1 MDAIP
6 LRGTGVARC
15 RALQEGMSIE
25 SLIAEHGLPIILI
38 AICGMFAGGFA
49 KGAVGFALPMI
60 SVSISGSVLPAA
72 MAVAGMIL
80 PGVITNFWQTFRQ
93 GGAAAFGSLREHWR
107 LNAILFVMIGLC
119 AQLVVLLP
127 DRALFLILGG
137 GVTLF
142 AGVQAL
148 GWQPSI
154 PPGGRRRVE
163 AIVAV
168 IAGFFGGLAGVWGP
182 PIVLYFLALDI
193 PKRDMVRAQ
202 GVSFLLGSL
211 ILVAA
216 HLNSGLLLGPGGAF
230 SALMIVPACIGMA
243 LGLSIQDRLNPVV
256 FRKVVLMVLLIAGV
270 NLLRRGLMG

>member
-1 MDAIP
+1 MEI
-6 LRGTGVARC
+6 
-15 RALQEGMSIE
+15 
-25 SLIAEHGLPIILI
+25 LISTYGLPVLLV

-60 SVSISGSVLPAA
+60 SVSIAGSVLPAA

-80 PGVITNFWQTFRQ
+80 PGVVTNLWQTFRQ
-93 GGAAAFGSLREHWR
+93 GGRAAFGSLREHWR
-107 LNAILFVMIGLC
+107 LNAIMFVMIGLC

-142 AGVQAL
+142 AGVQVL

-154 PPGGRRRVE
+154 PRGGRRRVE
-163 AIVAV
+163 AVV
-168 IAGFFGGLAGVWGP
+168 GLLSGFFGGLAGVWGP
-182 PIVLYFLALDI
+182 PIVLYFLALEM
-193 PKRDMVRAQ
+193 PKREMVRAQ

-216 HLNSGLLLGPGGAF
+216 HLRSGLLLGPGGAF
-230 SALMIVPACIGMA
+230 SLLMVAPGCIGMA
-243 LGLSIQDRLNPVV
+243 LGLLVQDRLNPAL
-256 FRKVVLMVLLIAGV
+256 FRKTVLLVLLIAGL

>member
-1 MDAIP
+1 
-6 LRGTGVARC
+6 
-15 RALQEGMSIE
+15 MSIE
-25 SLIAEHGLPIILI
+25 SLISAYGLPILI
-38 AICGMFAGGFA
+38 VAICGMFAGGFA

-80 PGVITNFWQTFRQ
+80 PGVITNSWQTFRH
-93 GGAAAFGSLREHWR
+93 GGAAAFGSLRDHWR
-107 LNAILFVMIGLC
+107 LNAILFVMIALC
-119 AQLVVLLP
+119 AQLVVVLP

-142 AGVQAL
+142 AGVQVL

-154 PPGGRRRVE
+154 PLGGRRRVE
-163 AIVAV
+163 AAVAV
-168 IAGFFGGLAGVWGP
+168 VAGFFGGLAGVWGP
-182 PIVLYFLALDI
+182 PIVLYFLALEI

-211 ILVAA
+211 ILVVA

-230 SALMIVPACIGMA
+230 SVLMIAPAVIGMA
-243 LGLSIQDRLNPVV
+243 MGQSVQDRLNPVL
-256 FRKVVLMVLLIAGV
+256 FRKAVLLVLTVAGL
-270 NLLRRGLMG
+270 NLLRRGLTG